1 MANVIDFA
9 AILIIVL
16 STLGC
21 CLRGFVKTVIGV
33 AGTIAAVVL
42 AITIGLASYESVY
55 ENFFK

>member
-33 AGTIAAVVL
+33 AGTIAAAVL
-42 AITIGLASYESVY
+42 AITGEEAEAAIYHIDV
-55 ENFFK
+55 